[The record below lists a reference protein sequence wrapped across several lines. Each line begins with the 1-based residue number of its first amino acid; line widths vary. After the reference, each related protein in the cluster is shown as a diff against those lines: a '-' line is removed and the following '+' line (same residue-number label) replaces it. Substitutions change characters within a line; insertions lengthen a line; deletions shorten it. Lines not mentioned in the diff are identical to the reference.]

1 MPPPIYVKGGQWTN
15 VEDQILKAAVSK
27 YGLTQWARVASL
39 LPKKTA
45 KQAKA
50 RWTEYLNP
58 NIKRDEWSLEE
69 DEQLLRLAKLM
80 PNQWRS
86 ISPVVG
92 RTPAQCVERYQQLL
106 DRTMGLNQDEVE
118 EAEDDLKLAG
128 PGIETM
134 PALGNSYESLPSRP
148 DMEEMDEDEQEM
160 LSEATARLSNTL
172 GKKAKRKER
181 ERMMR
186 ENRRV
191 TLLEKRRELKAAGV
205 RMSLESK
212 NKKRRKEFD
221 YNADI
226 PHEHKPPPGL
236 YDTTEEDA
244 KNERER
250 LAFQEKV
257 NFKGMDA
264 PEEKKIASEKDDEAK
279 ANKRSRQRI
288 SEAGKLFAEAD
299 EQNIKRRKLDL
310 PAPGTTSADIMSINN
325 RISDTSIKILQ
336 SQNKTSD
343 FLEKVDNVNNHKET
357 KKPSIRKLQKVIQS
371 MLAQIPEPRNEADM
385 QLPQFDVNVGL
396 SDDISDSEV
405 VMPPKS
411 DVQQTTS
418 SSNLVVLRGLS
429 IPDPKKLKS
438 VDEQGLSELDKAI
451 AHEFAKLI
459 RADYTRYVDPALN
472 SSGTLEDMDFK
483 NVQQEIGEELE
494 RTVAP
499 ELTERKFILPRTKA
513 AVDECFRLLESLHV
527 SATDIDS
534 QLDSNA
540 SEYNL
545 ALEEKHTA
553 IATASLEVQAE
564 SINEAVLGFIGS
576 LEGEAIQNRA
586 KSLTELVAKTNRAK
600 SACLT

>member
-86 ISPVVG
+86 ISPVMG

-134 PALGNSYESLPSRP
+134 PALRNSYESLPSRP

-160 LSEATARLSNTL
+160 LSEATARLWNTL

-236 YDTTEEDA
+236 FDTTEEDA

-264 PEEKKIASEKDDEAK
+264 PEEKKIASEKDEEAK

-310 PAPGTTSADIMSINN
+310 PAPGTTSADIMTINN
-325 RISDTSIKILQ
+325 RISDSSIKILQ

-343 FLEKVDNVNNHKET
+343 FPEKVDNVNNKET

-371 MLAQIPEPRNEADM
+371 MLAQIPEPKNEADM

-405 VMPPKS
+405 AIPPKS

-438 VDEQGLSELDKAI
+438 LDEQGCSELDKAI

-459 RADYTRYVDPALN
+459 QADYTKYVDPALN

-483 NVQQEIGEELE
+483 NVQREIGEELK

-499 ELTERKFILPRTKA
+499 ELTEENFILPRTKA
-513 AVDECFRLLESLHV
+513 AVDECFRLLESLHA

-540 SEYNL
+540 SEYSL
-545 ALEEKHTA
+545 ALEEKYTA
-553 IATASLEVQAE
+553 IATASLELQAE

-600 SACLT
+600 STCLT

>member
-86 ISPVVG
+86 ISPVMG

-205 RMSLESK
+205 RMSLELK

-236 YDTTEEDA
+236 FDTTEEDA

-264 PEEKKIASEKDDEAK
+264 PEEKKIASEKDEEAK
-279 ANKRSRQRI
+279 ANKRLRQRI
-288 SEAGKLFAEAD
+288 SEAGKLFAKAD

-310 PAPGTTSADIMSINN
+310 PAPGTTSADIMTINN
-325 RISDTSIKILQ
+325 RISDSSIKILQ

-343 FLEKVDNVNNHKET
+343 FPEKVDNVNNKET

-371 MLAQIPEPRNEADM
+371 MLAQIPEPKNEADM

-405 VMPPKS
+405 AIPPKS

-438 VDEQGLSELDKAI
+438 LDEQGCLELDKAI

-459 RADYTRYVDPALN
+459 QADYTKYVDPALN

-483 NVQQEIGEELE
+483 NVQREIGEELK

-499 ELTERKFILPRTKA
+499 ELTEENFILPRTKA
-513 AVDECFRLLESLHV
+513 AVDECFRLLESLHA

-540 SEYNL
+540 LEYSL
-545 ALEEKHTA
+545 ALEEKYTA
-553 IATASLEVQAE
+553 IATASLELQAE

-600 SACLT
+600 STCLT